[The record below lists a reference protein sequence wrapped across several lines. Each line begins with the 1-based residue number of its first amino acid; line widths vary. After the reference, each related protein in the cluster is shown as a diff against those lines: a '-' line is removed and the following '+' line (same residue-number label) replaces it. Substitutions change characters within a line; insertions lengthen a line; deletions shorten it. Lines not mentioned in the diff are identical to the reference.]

1 MHKLLLRPCP
11 LCTGTG
17 GRGLHTQNFAV
28 MVELGMESQVDIV
41 ACEACGMVFNDIPT
55 SQVELDRTYE
65 EHSKY
70 ADTTLYGGGD
80 EVEFPPEAVW
90 DVERLESTAAWLDS
104 VLVSSEFR
112 VLDAGCATG
121 TFLGALKGLGWKSLV
136 GLDPS
141 PVATETTTRIHG
153 VETVTGSF
161 LDPPA
166 DIGEF
171 DVVALSH
178 VLEHL
183 VDVRGAV
190 EGIRKLTRLGGFA
203 YLEVPDASA
212 YADHL
217 VAPFHDFNTEHINH
231 FSLPLLCRLMEAFG
245 FTEVESGAKV
255 IQCSATHSYP
265 AIFGLW
271 QRRSENPTPEV
282 SMESD
287 DELLV
292 AIGRYVELSSEL
304 LNRFDATLAAE
315 LEGQDDVVIWG
326 AGQLALKILS
336 ETVLA
341 EKNVVAVIDG
351 SPQKQ
356 GMHLGGRVVGAPEKL
371 RDSDYPVVVASVH
384 HAEAIV
390 QAITGA
396 HGLANRLV
404 LLG

>member
-17 GRGLHTQNFAV
+17 GRVLHTQNFAV
-28 MVELGMESQVDIV
+28 MVELGMEAQVDIV
-41 ACEACGMVFNDIPT
+41 SCEACGMVFNDIST

-70 ADTTLYGGGD
+70 ADTTLYSSDD
-80 EVEFPPEAVW
+80 EAKLPPEAPW
-90 DVERLESTAAWLDS
+90 DVERLESTAAWLD
-104 VLVSSEFR
+104 LVVDGSELR
-112 VLDAGCATG
+112 LLDAGCSTG
-121 TFLGALKGLGWKSLV
+121 TFLGALKGLGWTSLV

-141 PVATETTTRIHG
+141 PIATGMASRVHG
-153 VETVTGSF
+153 VDTVTGSF
-161 LDPPA
+161 LEPPA

-171 DVVALSH
+171 DVVTLSH

-190 EGIRKLTRLGGFA
+190 EGIRTLTRPGGYA

-217 VAPFHDFNTEHINH
+217 VAPFQDFNTEHINH

-255 IQCSATHSYP
+255 IRCSAKHNSP

-282 SMESD
+282 SVESD
-287 DELLV
+287 EELLV

-304 LNRFDATLAAE
+304 LNRFDATLNAE
-315 LEGQDDVVIWG
+315 LEGQDDVAIWG

-336 ETVLA
+336 ETILA
-341 EKNVVAVIDG
+341 EKNVVSIVDG
-351 SPQKQ
+351 SAQKQ
-356 GMHLGGRVVGAPEKL
+356 GMHLGGRVVGAPEQL
-371 RDSDYPVVVASVH
+371 RDLNVPVVVASVL
-384 HAEAIV
+384 HAEAIERS
-390 QAITGA
+390 ISGNY
-396 HGLANRLV
+396 GLDNRLV